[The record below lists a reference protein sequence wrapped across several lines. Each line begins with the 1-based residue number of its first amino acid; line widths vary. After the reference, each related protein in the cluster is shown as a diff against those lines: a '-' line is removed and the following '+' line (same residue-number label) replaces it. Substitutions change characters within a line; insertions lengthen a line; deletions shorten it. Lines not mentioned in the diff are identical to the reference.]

1 MRKQRQEKY
10 FDKQRDLEKREQ
22 LHKEIDERLNKM
34 YKANEDK
41 RQVHLAH
48 VIRIFKVYKLH
59 LYETNKDLVY
69 NIMHIFFI
77 LHICISD
84 CQGILFH

>member
-48 VIRIFKVYKLH
+48 VIRISV
-59 LYETNKDLVY
+59 T
-69 NIMHIFFI
+69 MR
-77 LHICISD
+77 
-84 CQGILFH
+84 